1 MSWPFN
7 AHILWCYSTCLCA
20 HRFIFILVHLIG
32 EHGSKTKTIGANTN
46 CKIHLKEYSN
56 IDRTP
61 MVITIVSNA
70 LSWAGVG
77 MAKEMVVESLLEFL
91 GDANSQKRLIYELA
105 TTAHGTFDIRRE
117 GRAVTTRVKGFTH
130 QVWMQLLELPSAE
143 FNGKLNPHGG
153 YLTGQFIQQELTHGT
168 KDCWIEVYGG
178 TPPSFPS
185 LCGPYVVV
193 CGFSPHDVNRVAGRV
208 ADRIG
213 QHMRECT
220 YNCHLT

>member
-1 MSWPFN
+1 MFSQP
-7 AHILWCYSTCLCA
+7 LCSQLSP
-20 HRFIFILVHLIG
+20 HFSGHLIG
-32 EHGSKTKTIGANTN
+32 LDGYKTKEITLKTN
-46 CKIHLKEYSN
+46 CRVIVREHRPMSIILESN
-56 IDRTP
+56 T
-61 MVITIVSNA
+61 S
-70 LSWAGVG
+70 SFHGVER
-77 MAKEMVVESLLEFL
+77 AKQMIVESLLEFL
-91 GDANSQKRLIYELA
+91 GDANSERRLIFELA
-105 TTAHGTFDIRRE
+105 TTARGTFHIRRE
-117 GRAVTTRVKGFTH
+117 GGAVTTKVKDFTH

-193 CGFSPHDVNRVAGRV
+193 CGFSPHDVNRVAGRA